1 MARKSAS
8 PVEQGSV
15 GDVAF
20 RVRRMKRNWRAEISG
35 GGSGWL
41 LVCHPSESKEQQMD
55 MAIRAA
61 SYANADPDRLRRI
74 IDSSARKSV

>member
-1 MARKSAS
+1 MAGKSAN
-8 PVEQGSV
+8 VIEQGHV

-35 GGSGWL
+35 SGSGWL
-41 LVCHPSESKEQQMD
+41 LACHPSGNKEQQMD

-61 SYANADPDRLRRI
+61 SYANAHPDNMRRI
-74 IDSSARKSV
+74 IDSSVRKSV